1 MQDQLIVLLLAH
13 QPADATETGHLQKTL
28 DFVTHTKACSSRQT
42 LAGHVTASAWILSP
56 DGQAAL
62 LTHHK
67 KLNRWLQL
75 GGHVDDGD
83 ISIQAAA
90 TREAREESGIQDL
103 QLLHATLF
111 DVDAHAIPARHNE
124 PGHYHYDLR
133 FLFQALHLD
142 FCVSDESHDLA
153 WVPLSTLVSDD
164 NNASVSRMAKKT
176 LKNSS

>member
-1 MQDQLIVLLLAH
+1 MQDQLITLLLAH
-13 QPADATETGHLQKTL
+13 QPADATEAQHLQKTL
-28 DFVTHTKACSSRQT
+28 EFVTNTKNCCSRQT

-75 GGHVDDGD
+75 GGHVDDD
-83 ISIQAAA
+83 VSIQAAA
-90 TREAREESGIQDL
+90 AREASEESGIRDL
-103 QLLHATLF
+103 QMLQAALF
-111 DVDAHAIPARHNE
+111 DVDAHAIPARPIE
-124 PGHYHYDLR
+124 PAHYHYDLR
-133 FLFQALHLD
+133 FLFQAQHLD

-164 NNASVSRMAKKT
+164 NNASISRMAKKI
-176 LKNSS
+176 LINCS